1 MHSDDHLVGS
11 DGEVRRGR
19 NKSGGGGSRVFQRSE
34 AAEAER
40 IADANDA
47 ARAEARAEA
56 RRVRADRT
64 AAEKA
69 AEKAEKGD
77 FVAVG
82 GASGSRSSD
91 AAPGSARSG
100 RGDGPPPRTGARSAQ
115 SSGGSSNKDRWL
127 GGSAAPIKSRSG
139 R

>member
-1 MHSDDHLVGS
+1 M
-11 DGEVRRGR
+11 
-19 NKSGGGGSRVFQRSE
+19 FQRSE

-56 RRVRADRT
+56 RRVRADRA

-69 AEKAEKGD
+69 AETAAEKAEKAD
-77 FVAVG
+77 FVGVG
-82 GASGSRSSD
+82 GPSRSRSSDD

-100 RGDGPPPRTGARSAQ
+100 RGDGPPPRTGARSAR
-115 SSGGSSNKDRWL
+115 SSGGSFNKDRWL
-127 GGSAAPIKSRSG
+127 GGSAAPVKSRSG